1 MEARKS
7 VYACQTWYEE
17 MTYYPGHGVTLPAK
31 AREYVDRICVTPQ
44 NAGILA
50 DVLCRR
56 EEDKDMI

>member
-1 MEARKS
+1 
-7 VYACQTWYEE
+7 